1 MKKVL
6 IAIVFLIVPVLGL
19 ADNHD
24 TAVVE
29 MWKCELKEGKEMS
42 DVEANNKKWLAMT
55 RKVTGSEEVNSYLLT
70 TAVGDQTIFLF
81 ADAYP
86 DMSAWAT
93 AKSADDTEEGEAIEA
108 MFNELMD
115 CTDNRLYNSKA
126 H

>member
-1 MKKVL
+1 MRNVL
-6 IAIVFLIVPVLGL
+6 IAIVLLIVPVLGL

-55 RKVTGSEEVNSYLLT
+55 RKTSGSEDVNSYVLT
-70 TAVGDQTIFLF
+70 TVVGDQTMFLF

-86 DMSAWAT
+86 DMNAWAA
-93 AKSADDTEEGEAIEA
+93 AKSAGDSEEGEAIEA
-108 MFNELMD
+108 MFDELMD
-115 CTDNRLYNSKA
+115 CTDNRLYNSKR